1 MKNLI
6 KTILSNRV
14 IREFFK
20 LSWNPYYDYTFH
32 DVAKTF
38 DQAVKKINE
47 NKKFKNY
54 EEIFKFLDKELESIN
69 KIGIDKGDIH
79 SLLPILVSSINNSNS
94 KSIDSI
100 LDIGG
105 GVNPI
110 SFYIKKYTNYEIK
123 SCVLEVESYTKKLNQ
138 ITRNIN
144 YLNYFSNLNEI
155 NKKNFDLVYFGSS
168 LQYFQDT
175 AYEFLE
181 KTLNYDPKWVIITR
195 NFFVD
200 GDEDIYSL
208 QSNGRYHL
216 IPHKFF
222 SKSKMLNFFNK
233 KNFKLIFETKHD
245 VVRKHKKMNNSEFSY
260 QSLFFKNR
268 NIN

>member
-54 EEIFKFLDKELESIN
+54 EEIFKFLDKELENIN
-69 KIGIDKGDIH
+69 QIGIDKGDIH

-94 KSIDSI
+94 KSIGSI

-110 SFYIKKYTNYEIK
+110 SFYIKKYTNK
-123 SCVLEVESYTKKLNQ
+123 YTK
-138 ITRNIN
+138 
-144 YLNYFSNLNEI
+144 
-155 NKKNFDLVYFGSS
+155 
-168 LQYFQDT
+168 
-175 AYEFLE
+175 
-181 KTLNYDPKWVIITR
+181 
-195 NFFVD
+195 
-200 GDEDIYSL
+200 
-208 QSNGRYHL
+208 
-216 IPHKFF
+216 
-222 SKSKMLNFFNK
+222 
-233 KNFKLIFETKHD
+233 
-245 VVRKHKKMNNSEFSY
+245 
-260 QSLFFKNR
+260 
-268 NIN
+268 